1 MGRQREVSVSGRV
14 DRGITGGTDV
24 EGGVRE
30 REIEVVINRL
40 CIGVA
45 DNVLQIP

>member
-1 MGRQREVSVSGRV
+1 MFLGEWIGVSLGGRMWGRS
-14 DRGITGGTDV
+14 
-24 EGGVRE
+24 
-30 REIEVVINRL
+30 EIEVVINRR

>member
-30 REIEVVINRL
+30 IEVVINRL